1 MGPGVKWTQCMDNQ
15 SDIVCRGKL
24 ANAFFTVSNERS
36 QLFGL
41 VNWQK
46 AREEGEAFSSEFQ
59 MGSSEMFTFLLFS
72 FFSET
77 ENGPNANPNVYFM
90 RFLIAQ
96 KKKEDK
102 LLNI

>member
-1 MGPGVKWTQCMDNQ
+1 MLKRGRRRVQFVV
-15 SDIVCRGKL
+15 SDGFVGDV
-24 ANAFFTVSNERS
+24 FPFY
-36 QLFGL
+36 LF
-41 VNWQK
+41 
-46 AREEGEAFSSEFQ
+46 R
-59 MGSSEMFTFLLFS
+59 
-72 FFSET
+72 